1 MKQDLTDWLNG
12 TNALNNAASDEGA
25 QEFLLA
31 PPATGG
37 GGEPSTVRPE
47 PDLLERPADPTP
59 QAEDAGVSSPEAS
72 SERQRAPLRWP
83 TPPSRRPAAGAPDQE
98 GSVPLA
104 ERSPLGT
111 TPMELEPDAALN
123 LNAVQAAEPLEPDE
137 PSEGESL
144 PAPQEVLASSEPE
157 ESTEPQDA
165 PQEESTPALQEVPAF
180 SEPEEE
186 TDPQDALQEESAPA
200 PQASYEEETE
210 VPAHAISRPADW
222 DPDEEEP
229 SDEELERDLLF
240 SKRLHQVI
248 QMRRDRAEELRGQ
261 ESGRRRSTRRRA
273 VFCTALLLVALI
285 AYGAVRYVQ
294 STSYDW
300 LSDRAERLYR
310 EERYE
315 AAIDAYEDAHLKFP
329 DSPALLMGL
338 ARSAIGAGRFQTAD
352 LALERC
358 LQVLSQDDAAG
369 RARALYEKAAVRAAL
384 DDAEGAVAHLLQ
396 STRYAP
402 NDYDVY
408 ILLGQLLERQGK
420 AQDALRAYRVALDLR
435 PSSEEADTAM
445 RRMLEAVKAS
455 TESKQDLRPAYEKRI
470 EVGTVALNLKRYD
483 EAVSYFSQALE
494 IRSDDPRPWLG
505 LADAWRNRGEP
516 DKALK
521 VLDDARKTCPGDPTI
536 ETLRGEVEE
545 QLGPRRPGAGGRS

>member
-12 TNALNNAASDEGA
+12 TNALNNAASEEGA
-25 QEFLLA
+25 QGFLLA
-31 PPATGG
+31 PPAAEAEGAA
-37 GGEPSTVRPE
+37 SLAQPE
-47 PDLLERPADPTP
+47 PGLPERPADPAP
-59 QAEDAGVSSPEAS
+59 QAEDAGTLTPEAP

-83 TPPSRRPAAGAPDQE
+83 APPSLRPAAGAPDQE
-98 GSVPLA
+98 GGVPPA

-111 TPMELEPDAALN
+111 TPMELESDAALN
-123 LNAVQAAEPLEPDE
+123 LNAVQAAEPPEPDE
-137 PSEGESL
+137 PSEGKPL
-144 PAPQEVLASSEPE
+144 PAPQEVPASSEPE
-157 ESTEPQDA
+157 EATGPQD
-165 PQEESTPALQEVPAF
+165 PPKEESTPE
-180 SEPEEE
+180 
-186 TDPQDALQEESAPA
+186 PQDTEEDEDDPA
-200 PQASYEEETE
+200 PQASREEETE

-222 DPDEEEP
+222 DPDEEEL
-229 SDEELERDLLF
+229 SDDELERDLLF

-261 ESGRRRSTRRRA
+261 ESGRRRSTRRRVA
-273 VFCTALLLVALI
+273 LCTALLLVTLI
-285 AYGAVRYVQ
+285 AYSTVRYVR

-315 AAIDAYEDAHLKFP
+315 AAIDAYENAHLKFP
-329 DSPALLMGL
+329 DAPALLMGL

-358 LQVLSQDDAAG
+358 LRVLSQDDAAG

-396 STRYAP
+396 ATRYAP

-420 AQDALRAYRVALDLR
+420 AQDALRAYRVALDLC
-435 PSSEEADTAM
+435 PSSEEADTAV

-483 EAVSYFSQALE
+483 EATSYFSQALE

-505 LADAWRNRGEP
+505 LADAWWNRGEP

-545 QLGPRRPGAGGRS
+545 QIGPKRPGTGGRS

>member
-12 TNALNNAASDEGA
+12 TNALNDAASDEGA

-31 PPATGG
+31 PPAAGSGG
-37 GGEPSTVRPE
+37 ADSAARPDA
-47 PDLLERPADPTP
+47 DLLQRPAEPAP
-59 QAEDAGVSSPEAS
+59 QAEDVEASTPEAP

-83 TPPSRRPAAGAPDQE
+83 TPPSRRPAPGAPDQE
-98 GSVPLA
+98 GSVPPA

-111 TPMELEPDAALN
+111 TPMDLESVAALN
-123 LNAVQAAEPLEPDE
+123 LNAVQGAAPDAPPEGEPLPTPREVPD
-137 PSEGESL
+137 P
-144 PAPQEVLASSEPE
+144 SEPE
-157 ESTEPQDA
+157 EGAAPQDAPKEESALEPQDA
-165 PQEESTPALQEVPAF
+165 GEEGEGEDGPA
-180 SEPEEE
+180 PEE
-186 TDPQDALQEESAPA
+186 PRR
-200 PQASYEEETE
+200 EETE
-210 VPAHAISRPADW
+210 VPSHAISRPVDW
-222 DPDEEEP
+222 SPDEEEL

-273 VFCTALLLVALI
+273 VLCTALLLVALI
-285 AYGAVRYVQ
+285 AYGTVRYVR

-329 DSPALLMGL
+329 DSPTLLMGL

-358 LQVLSQDDAAG
+358 LQVLSQDDMAG

-384 DDAEGAVAHLLQ
+384 DDADGAVAHLLQ

-445 RRMLEAVKAS
+445 RRMLEAIKAS

-483 EAVSYFSQALE
+483 EATSYFSQALE

-516 DKALK
+516 DRALK

-545 QLGPRRPGAGGRS
+545 QLGRRPGPGGRS

>member
-12 TNALNNAASDEGA
+12 TNALNNAASEEGA
-25 QEFLLA
+25 EGFLLA
-31 PPATGG
+31 PPAAEAGG
-37 GGEPSTVRPE
+37 ATSLAQPE
-47 PDLLERPADPTP
+47 PGLSERPADPAP
-59 QAEDAGVSSPEAS
+59 QAEDAGTLTPEAP

-83 TPPSRRPAAGAPDQE
+83 APPSLRPTAGAPDQE
-98 GSVPLA
+98 GGVPPV

-111 TPMELEPDAALN
+111 TPMELESDAALN
-123 LNAVQAAEPLEPDE
+123 LNAVQAAEPLKPDE
-137 PSEGESL
+137 PSEGEPL
-144 PAPQEVLASSEPE
+144 PAPQEVLDPSEPE
-157 ESTEPQDA
+157 EEPAPQDA
-165 PQEESTPALQEVPAF
+165 PQEESVPAF
-180 SEPEEE
+180 
-186 TDPQDALQEESAPA
+186 
-200 PQASYEEETE
+200 QASYEEEGTE

-222 DPDEEEP
+222 DPDEEEL
-229 SDEELERDLLF
+229 SDDELERDLLF

-261 ESGRRRSTRRRA
+261 ESGRRRSTRRRVA
-273 VFCTALLLVALI
+273 LCTALLLVALI
-285 AYGAVRYVQ
+285 AYSTVRYLR

-315 AAIDAYEDAHLKFP
+315 AAIDAYENAHLKFP
-329 DSPALLMGL
+329 DAPALLMGL

-358 LQVLSQDDAAG
+358 LRVLSQDDAVG

-396 STRYAP
+396 ATRYAP

-420 AQDALRAYRVALDLR
+420 AQDALRAYRVALDLC
-435 PSSEEADTAM
+435 PSSEEADTAV

-483 EAVSYFSQALE
+483 EAVSYFSQALD

-505 LADAWRNRGEP
+505 LAGAWRNGGEP

-536 ETLRGEVEE
+536 ETLRSEVEE

>member
-12 TNALNNAASDEGA
+12 TNALNNAASNEGA
-25 QEFLLA
+25 QGFLLA
-31 PPATGG
+31 PPAAEFGG
-37 GGEPSTVRPE
+37 AADMAHPE
-47 PDLLERPADPTP
+47 PDLPERPADPAP
-59 QAEDAGVSSPEAS
+59 QAEDVGGSNPEAP

-83 TPPSRRPAAGAPDQE
+83 APPSRRPATGAPDQE

-104 ERSPLGT
+104 ERFPLGT
-111 TPMELEPDAALN
+111 TPMELESDAALN

-157 ESTEPQDA
+157 EATGPQD
-165 PQEESTPALQEVPAF
+165 PPK
-180 SEPEEE
+180 
-186 TDPQDALQEESAPA
+186 EESAPA
-200 PQASYEEETE
+200 PQDSEEDEAAPSSQAPCKEDEDDPTSQAPGEEETE
-210 VPAHAISRPADW
+210 VPPHAISRPADW

-273 VFCTALLLVALI
+273 VFCTAILLVALI

-369 RARALYEKAAVRAAL
+369 RAQALYEKAAVRAAL

>member
-31 PPATGG
+31 PPAAGG

-47 PDLLERPADPTP
+47 PDLPERPADPTP
-59 QAEDAGVSSPEAS
+59 QAEDAGVSNPEAP

-98 GSVPLA
+98 GSAPLA

-111 TPMELEPDAALN
+111 TPMELEPAAALN
-123 LNAVQAAEPLEPDE
+123 LNAVQATEPMEPDE
-137 PSEGESL
+137 PSEGQPL
-144 PAPQEVLASSEPE
+144 PPPQEAPASSEPE
-157 ESTEPQDA
+157 EATGPQD
-165 PQEESTPALQEVPAF
+165 PPK
-180 SEPEEE
+180 
-186 TDPQDALQEESAPA
+186 EESAPA
-200 PQASYEEETE
+200 PQDSEEDEVAPSSQTSCEEDEDDSASQAPCEEETE
-210 VPAHAISRPADW
+210 VPPHAISRPANW
-222 DPDEEEP
+222 DPDDEEL
-229 SDEELERDLLF
+229 SDDELERDLLF

-248 QMRRDRAEELRGQ
+248 QMRRDRAEELRGE

-273 VFCTALLLVALI
+273 ALCTALLLLALI
-285 AYGAVRYVQ
+285 AYGTVRYVR

-329 DSPALLMGL
+329 DAPALLMGL
-338 ARSAIGAGRFQTAD
+338 ARSAIEAGRFQTAD

-358 LQVLSQDDAAG
+358 LRVLSQDDAPG

-384 DDAEGAVAHLLQ
+384 DDAEGAVTHLLQ

-435 PSSEEADTAM
+435 PSSEEADTAV
-445 RRMLEAVKAS
+445 RRTLEAVKAS

-483 EAVSYFSQALE
+483 EATSYFSQALE

-545 QLGPRRPGAGGRS
+545 QIGPQRPGTGGRS